1 MSKKIYFI
9 LSILVLLV
17 LGCGAYLIW
26 GRTGSYNVPAG
37 YALYNIG
44 QIIDFSRDGNSAE
57 FIDKKLGWGGQE
69 TKHRCFVGSNAEL
82 SLYVP
87 DITAQQVQL
96 FVHAAGVFKPDTKCQ
111 NIDVYVND
119 TLVEQWCMDSRDIYV
134 ATIPANIITS
144 DALNIRFVIESPYV
158 SPIDA
163 RPLGAAVR
171 EIYLEKKFAQ
181 KTRKKISRWVQDK
194 LFGNKPMPEYGM
206 QNKESETKTNAK

>member
-1 MSKKIYFI
+1 MKKIYLILFI
-9 LSILVLLV
+9 VLFLILGGGL
-17 LGCGAYLIW
+17 YFMF
-26 GRTGSYNVPAG
+26 GRSGTYNVPAG
-37 YALYNIG
+37 YKLYNIG
-44 QIIDFSRDGNSAE
+44 QTIDFSRDGNSAK
-57 FIDKKLGWGGQE
+57 FVDTKMGWGGQE

-96 FVHAAGVFKPDTKCQ
+96 FVHATGVFKPDTKCQ

-119 TLVEQWCMDSRDIYV
+119 TLVEQWCMGSRDIYV

-181 KTRKKISRWVQDK
+181 KTRKKVSRWVQDK